1 MHTQQVLGSEVYE
14 TEVSGTRSARLR
26 LCSCRSLGNFTFVSV
41 FLGNG
46 WQFARLRAEMTQV
59 SRSILPDP
67 FSGVTRL
74 RPDDG
79 S

>member
-1 MHTQQVLGSEVYE
+1 
-14 TEVSGTRSARLR
+14 
-26 LCSCRSLGNFTFVSV
+26 
-41 FLGNG
+41 
-46 WQFARLRAEMTQV
+46 MTQV